1 MEFLDKNG
9 LRTLWAQINN
19 LVDSKIGSGGGSG
32 STATDNF
39 IADLG
44 TLKATMFPLQGQKV
58 RFYSNSSYSMSGA
71 TYKILMS
78 DNTYLSIFTGGGI
91 DITWHNSD
99 SSQTIVSSMNP
110 GSDPV
115 YFTFPYYGGY
125 PYPSSGNLS
134 ISQITRNFNSIDTVL
149 TGNEFSKETGVYML
163 PLGIQTSSGSGSS
176 EPTEYKITYGYG
188 AGNTGGS
195 STNITLD
202 TSSSNIIDGRITG
215 LFFVVKPQHS
225 DDSYFATRT
234 YQISM
239 EDFLFNQQSNA
250 DKMFHITLE
259 PVRKNGEDVSSYV
272 TVDQMSDISL
282 SYNNG
287 TQNYSIPLKV
297 TFSDSA
303 PLLVDLG
310 FTYKGY
316 KFAGKTY

>member
-1 MEFLDKNG
+1 MEYLDKNG

-19 LVDSKIGSGGGSG
+19 LVNSKIGGGSG
-32 STATDNF
+32 STAADNF

-44 TLKATMFPLQGQKV
+44 TLEATKLPLQGQKV
-58 RFYSNSSYSMSGA
+58 MFYSDSSYSMSGA

-78 DNTYLSIFTGGGI
+78 DNTYLRIFTGGGV
-91 DITWHNSD
+91 DITWHNNSG
-99 SSQTIVSSMNP
+99 SSQTIANSFGVSSEP
-110 GSDPV
+110 A
-115 YFTFPYYGGY
+115 YFTFPYYNGY
-125 PYPSSGNLS
+125 PYPTSGNVY
-134 ISQITRNFNSIDTVL
+134 ISQITRNFNSIDTDL

-163 PLGIQTSSGSGSS
+163 PLGIQTSSGGGSS

-287 TQNYSIPLKV
+287 TQNYSIPLKI